1 MPPTWTRAAGARL
14 APALLAAA
22 LLAPGAA
29 LGDSIRCPGGLVGTG
44 DSKLDL
50 LGKCGRPALVEE
62 RLEER
67 ARVRVEP
74 GGRGSDER
82 RATSTV
88 ERWTYNFGP
97 RQFVRHVTLVF
108 GRVET
113 VEEGSYGYDLG
124 AEPPPLVL
132 QRARC
137 EPSAVREGAS
147 SFDLLARCGEPA
159 VRDLKVLT
167 LTESEGDGAGGRS
180 VTRTV
185 SQELWTYDFGPL
197 ALVRRALLEEGRV
210 VRVETGGYGY
220 SVTP

>member
-1 MPPTWTRAAGARL
+1 MITARSSILLRL
-14 APALLAAA
+14 AAPLLAAA
-22 LLAPGAA
+22 ALSPAA
-29 LGDSIRCPGGLVGTG
+29 ARADSLRCPGGIVSAG

-62 RLEER
+62 RVEER
-67 ARVRVEP
+67 ARLRVEP
-74 GGRGSDER
+74 GGRGADER

-97 RQFVRHVTLVF
+97 RQFVQHVTLVF

-113 VEEGSYGYDLG
+113 VEQGSYGYDLG
-124 AEPPPLVL
+124 AAPGQPVL
-132 QRARC
+132 PRARC
-137 EPSAVREGAS
+137 EPSAIREGAS

-159 VRDLKVLT
+159 VRDLKVIT
-167 LTESEGDGAGGRS
+167 LTESEGEGAGGRS

-185 SQELWTYDFGPL
+185 TQELWTFDFGPL
-197 ALVRRALLEEGRV
+197 VLVRRALLEEGRV
-210 VRVETGGYGY
+210 LRVETGSYGY